1 VSEAG
6 RDISCAIKKYHFN
19 EASDILYHFTWHT
32 FCDWYVECVKPV
44 LIDKKNPNLK
54 ETQSTIS
61 WVLNQILIIAH
72 PLIPFVTEELW
83 MSLGSTKKNML
94 INEKWPNFSQLI
106 IDGADKEMDWVI
118 ELVSKIRSIRSEIN
132 ISPKN
137 ELKIE
142 VNFPNRKSDFFIYL
156 QKNESLVK
164 RLGKIK
170 EINIVT
176 NENHE
181 SGSTRNQKQVSKSII
196 FLVKG
201 VTFIVKLDGIIDL
214 QKEKKRLIKEA
225 DKLKKDVILFAKKL
239 DNKNFLAKAN
249 PLVIEETKEKLN
261 LAKKSE
267 YKILEFIKS
276 IES

>member
-1 VSEAG
+1 
-6 RDISCAIKKYHFN
+6 
-19 EASDILYHFTWHT
+19 
-32 FCDWYVECVKPV
+32 
-44 LIDKKNPNLK
+44 
-54 ETQSTIS
+54 
-61 WVLNQILIIAH
+61 
-72 PLIPFVTEELW
+72 
-83 MSLGSTKKNML
+83 ML

-132 ISPKN
+132 IPPKN

-142 VNFPNRKSDFFIYL
+142 VNFPNQNSVFFIYL

-181 SGSTRNQKQVSKSII
+181 SGSTTNQKQVSKSII

-201 VTFIVKLDGIIDL
+201 VTFTVKLDGIIDL
-214 QKEKKRLIKEA
+214 EKEKKRLIKEA
-225 DKLKKDVILFAKKL
+225 DKLKKDIILFAKKL

-249 PLVIEETKEKLN
+249 PLVVEETKEKLN
-261 LAKKSE
+261 LAQKSE